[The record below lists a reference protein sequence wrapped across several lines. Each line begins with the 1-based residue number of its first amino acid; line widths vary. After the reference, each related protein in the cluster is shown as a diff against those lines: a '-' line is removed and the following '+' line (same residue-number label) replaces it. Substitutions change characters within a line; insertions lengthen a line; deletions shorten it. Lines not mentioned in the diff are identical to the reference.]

1 MNHPILR
8 HICLSIRPVDVNM
21 KEEVFLDRIRD
32 ANIVRLVERIGEH
45 YRANIANRFLRPGLL
60 QLPLDK
66 MAWDQI
72 EILTEKME
80 QYRYQG
86 FHFDEL
92 YRQINAAARFV
103 DIARHET
110 TTSFRNRLGNDSGG
124 PDRVLRDM
132 AINNFA
138 SNLQLFADLLNE
150 LYTNLIKLEDQE
162 ASAKGKKPI
171 YSQMPE
177 LTDLSYHLT
186 GI

>member
-1 MNHPILR
+1 
-8 HICLSIRPVDVNM
+8 LSIRPVGVNI
-21 KEEVFLDRIRD
+21 KTEGFLDRIRD
-32 ANIVRLVERIGEH
+32 AQIIRLIERIGEH

-66 MAWDQI
+66 MTWDQI
-72 EILTEKME
+72 ETLTEKME

-92 YRQINAAARFV
+92 YRQIAAAARFV
-103 DIARHET
+103 ATGRHET
-110 TTSFRNRLGNDSGG
+110 TTSLRNRLGSDPGG

-138 SNLQLFADLLNE
+138 SNLQLFADILNE
-150 LYTNLIKLEDQE
+150 LYTSLVKLDQE
-162 ASAKGKKPI
+162 ASVKGRKPV

-177 LTDLSYHLT
+177 LSDFSRQLA
-186 GI
+186 GK